1 MKSPRFIQKPLA
13 IAAVGALCAVLVAPL
28 SVSAQTIDRVKLT
41 DNDLTCSQIYL
52 EAEQMDGIIRS
63 GSAAVAAA
71 PPPAAVPDG
80 LASLFGNLPVP
91 GAAPAAA
98 QAVVP
103 QGLMPNQIGV
113 PAALMSDPKVQASVA
128 RARAA
133 GYSDAQIAA
142 AMQVGAA
149 RAGYPVGTALRAQQD
164 QQSIAAG
171 QRPLSAAA
179 GGNTPQVAMGILAQ
193 GQAHLANQGAPA
205 AAPAAPAA
213 PAAGLLG
220 AFGAAMQGRGG
231 GNSGAGMFGA
241 LMGGLAQQQQPAAV
255 PQPVAPAPV
264 AVAPAAPSG
273 GALAAQAQARKD
285 HLTQMFLSRGC
296 KLSDVQK

>member
-1 MKSPRFIQKPLA
+1 MKCPRFIQKNPLSISA
-13 IAAVGALCAVLVAPL
+13 IGALCAVLAAPL

-63 GSAAVAAA
+63 SSAAVAAA

-149 RAGYPVGTALRAQQD
+149 RAGYPVGAALRAQQD

-179 GGNTPQVAMGILAQ
+179 GGNNPQVAMGILAQ

-205 AAPAAPAA
+205 AAPAA

-273 GALAAQAQARKD
+273 ALAAQAQARKD